1 MTADGWCF
9 VSLWTWASHT
19 FFEQISF
26 PISSH
31 LLSHPISY
39 DLILFHPIFHLTGI
53 LFHPISC
60 CFILSRLISHQFQ
73 YFRSTQTSQSFS
85 DLLKILLFLKEKART
100 NKPHS
105 WKNDSRKKSLNFCD
119 KHFASLRGA
128 WNEAIWSYSP
138 VSINTL
144 LEKAIWKRIAV
155 TQGWF
160 QAFFRCFTPITLG
173 DKLPNPP
180 LPRIPKSCQVHRQL
194 KVVRGKI
201 PEVKPL
207 ADDVVNL
214 REEVSR
220 GRKHP
225 GDVGDVGWC

>member
-1 MTADGWCF
+1 MFCQLVNLGKPYFC
-9 VSLWTWASHT
+9 LNK
-19 FFEQISF
+19 ISF
-26 PISSH
+26 
-31 LLSHPISY
+31 LSHPISY
-39 DLILFHPIFHLTGI
+39 LILFHPIFHLTGI

-73 YFRSTQTSQSFS
+73 YFRSTQISQSFS
-85 DLLKILLFLKEKART
+85 DLLKILIFLKEKART

-119 KHFASLRGA
+119 KHFASLRESSHKFAGA
-128 WNEAIWSYSP
+128 WNEAIWSYPP

-144 LEKAIWKRIAV
+144 LEKAIWKRINSGLV
-155 TQGWF
+155 PSIF
-160 QAFFRCFTPITLG
+160 QMFYPHNNWGQTP
-173 DKLPNPP
+173 KSPSPKN
-180 LPRIPKSCQVHRQL
+180 PKSCQVHRQL

-220 GRKHP
+220 GKKHP
-225 GDVGDVGWC
+225 AVGDVGWCFFWIHTE